1 MRWVRNHYP
10 VTEHLEGE
18 NFFVLRNGVRYA
30 TPLLLVVV
38 LVEVSDVIFAVDS
51 IPAIFAVTTDP
62 FIVFTSNIFA
72 IMGLRALYFLLADM
86 ADRFHLLKY
95 GLAIVLVFIG
105 GKMLA
110 MPWFHMPVQWS
121 LAIVGGIIA
130 LSVVLSLQRSPR
142 KAHRVAH
149 EVSR

>member
-1 MRWVRNHYP
+1 M
-10 VTEHLEGE
+10 
-18 NFFVLRNGVRYA
+18 
-30 TPLLLVVV
+30 
-38 LVEVSDVIFAVDS
+38 FAVDS

-105 GKMLA
+105 CKMLVA
-110 MPWFHMPVQWS
+110 PWWHMPIQWS
-121 LAIVGGIIA
+121 LATVGGII
-130 LSVVLSLQRSPR
+130 LISVLLSLTLTKS
-142 KAHRVAH
+142 KTRVRG
-149 EVSR
+149 EQ

>member
-1 MRWVRNHYP
+1 
-10 VTEHLEGE
+10 
-18 NFFVLRNGVRYA
+18 
-30 TPLLLVVV
+30 
-38 LVEVSDVIFAVDS
+38 
-51 IPAIFAVTTDP
+51 AVTTDP

-110 MPWFHMPVQWS
+110 MPWFHMPIQWS
-121 LAIVGGIIA
+121 LAIVGSIIVV
-130 LSVVLSLQRSPR
+130 SVVASLALTNKRPVAAGE
-142 KAHRVAH
+142 KA
-149 EVSR
+149 

>member
-1 MRWVRNHYP
+1 MRID
-10 VTEHLEGE
+10 
-18 NFFVLRNGVRYA
+18 GVRWA
-30 TPLLLVVV
+30 TPMFLVLMMIEASD
-38 LVEVSDVIFAVDS
+38 LVFAVDS

-86 ADRFHLLKY
+86 AERFHLLKY

-110 MPWFHMPVQWS
+110 APWFHMPVQWS
-121 LAIVGGIIA
+121 LAIVG
-130 LSVVLSLQRSPR
+130 SVILVSIVLSLRFT
-142 KAHRVAH
+142 AHKVEAPTP
-149 EVSR
+149 